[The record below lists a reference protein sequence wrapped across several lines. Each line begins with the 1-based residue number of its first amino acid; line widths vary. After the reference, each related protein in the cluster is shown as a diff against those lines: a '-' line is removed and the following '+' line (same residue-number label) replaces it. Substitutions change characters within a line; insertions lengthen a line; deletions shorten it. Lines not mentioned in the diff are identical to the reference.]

1 MENIALIDSFS
12 EFKDEKFIDRVT
24 LMSILEEVFRNTLK
38 RKYGDDDNFDIII
51 NPDKGDLEIWRN
63 RIVVEDDSVEDENQ
77 EISLSEAR
85 KIEPDFEVGEDVS
98 EEVKLIDLGRRT
110 VLALRQNLV
119 SRINEH
125 DNGIIYKQFI
135 DLIGEIYT
143 AEVHHIRHNVVIL
156 LDDEG
161 NELIMP
167 KDRQIPSDFYRKGD
181 SIRGIIESV
190 ELKGNKPSIVMSRT
204 SPKFLEKLFE
214 QDIPEVFDGLISVKK
229 VVRIPG
235 EKAKVAVDSYD
246 DRIDPVG
253 ACVGMRGSRVQAV
266 VEELQGE
273 KIDIVTWSDNQATF
287 LANALAPS
295 EVSKI
300 FLYEEKNKVEVVIP
314 DEQLSLAIGR
324 KGQNVKL
331 ASSLTNL
338 EIDIL
343 TEEEESERRQIE
355 FKEKS
360 AILTDLL
367 DVEDVIAQ
375 LLVTEG
381 YVSVESIANETEENL
396 EKIEGFDEEL
406 ANEIV
411 LRAKNALKEQEV
423 ENIKIVDEKIKDQDL
438 KDLNGMTIPML
449 ALLAKENIVNLSDF
463 ADLAS
468 YELIDKEEGIFRK
481 LELEEEIV
489 NQLIMDA
496 REKSFS

>member
-1 MENIALIDSFS
+1 MENLALIESFS

-63 RIVVEDDSVEDENQ
+63 RIVVEDDSVEDNNQ

-143 AEVHHIRHNVVIL
+143 AEVHHIRHNVIIL

-253 ACVGMRGSRVQAV
+253 ACVGMKGSRIHGIVRELGNENIDVINYTNNIQLLITRALSPAKISSLKINEENKT
-266 VEELQGE
+266 VEVFMDPER
-273 KIDIVTWSDNQATF
+273 
-287 LANALAPS
+287 
-295 EVSKI
+295 VSK
-300 FLYEEKNKVEVVIP
+300 
-314 DEQLSLAIGR
+314 AIGR
-324 KGQNVKL
+324 GGFNIRL
-331 ASSLTNL
+331 AGELTGY
-338 EIDIL
+338 EIDVYREGAEEDVEL
-343 TEEEESERRQIE
+343 TEFSDEIEDWVLEEL
-355 FKEKS
+355 KKAGLDTAKS
-360 AILTDLL
+360 VLEQ
-367 DVEDVIAQ
+367 DVED
-375 LLVTEG
+375 L
-381 YVSVESIANETEENL
+381 
-396 EKIEGFDEEL
+396 
-406 ANEIV
+406 
-411 LRAKNALKEQEV
+411 
-423 ENIKIVDEKIKDQDL
+423 IKRTD
-438 KDLNGMTIPML
+438 
-449 ALLAKENIVNLSDF
+449 
-463 ADLAS
+463 
-468 YELIDKEEGIFRK
+468 
-481 LELEEEIV
+481 LEEETILEIRKV
-489 NQLIMDA
+489 LNA
-496 REKSFS
+496 EFSE

>member
-1 MENIALIDSFS
+1 MENLSLIESFS

-63 RIVVEDDSVEDENQ
+63 RIVVEDGAVEDENQ

-98 EEVKLIDLGRRT
+98 EEVKLVDLGRRT
-110 VLALRQNLV
+110 VLSLRQNLV
-119 SRINEH
+119 SRIHEH

-156 LDDEG
+156 LDDDG

-181 SIRGIIESV
+181 SVRGVIESV
-190 ELKGNKPSIVMSRT
+190 ELKGTKPSIIFSRT

-253 ACVGMRGSRVQAV
+253 ACVGMKGSRIHGIVR
-266 VEELQGE
+266 ELGNENIDVINYTNNTQLLITRALSPAKISSL
-273 KIDIVTWSDNQATF
+273 KIDEESKTVEAFMDPEQ
-287 LANALAPS
+287 
-295 EVSKI
+295 VSK
-300 FLYEEKNKVEVVIP
+300 
-314 DEQLSLAIGR
+314 AIGR
-324 KGQNVKL
+324 GGHNIRLAGQ
-331 ASSLTNL
+331 LTGY
-338 EIDIL
+338 EIDVYREGAEEDVEL
-343 TEEEESERRQIE
+343 TEFSDEIEGWVLEE
-355 FKEKS
+355 FKKAGLDTAKS
-360 AILTDLL
+360 VLEQ
-367 DVEDVIAQ
+367 DVED
-375 LLVTEG
+375 L
-381 YVSVESIANETEENL
+381 
-396 EKIEGFDEEL
+396 
-406 ANEIV
+406 
-411 LRAKNALKEQEV
+411 
-423 ENIKIVDEKIKDQDL
+423 IKRTD
-438 KDLNGMTIPML
+438 
-449 ALLAKENIVNLSDF
+449 
-463 ADLAS
+463 
-468 YELIDKEEGIFRK
+468 
-481 LELEEEIV
+481 LEEETIIEV
-489 NQLIMDA
+489 RNVLSA
-496 REKSFS
+496 EFSE